1 MTLPGQLVS
10 WSRAVLRHPE
20 LELVGAWP
28 RAAALLA
35 RQSLEEGLDRFWQRS
50 IPPMRDASR
59 ATQLA
64 CLDQYLRDPDLVSG
78 IRTAWAALSRACHH
92 HAYELSPTAPEL
104 DHWLT
109 TVEGLVARLE
119 EAEAAA

>member
-1 MTLPGQLVS
+1 MTPPATLVA
-10 WSRAVLRHPE
+10 WSRAVLDHPE
-20 LELVGAWP
+20 LGVVGAWP

-35 RQSLEEGLDRFWQRS
+35 RQALEGGLDRFWQRHF
-50 IPPMRDASR
+50 PPMSHATR

-64 CLDQYLRDPDLVSG
+64 CLDQYLKDQDLVRG
-78 IRTAWAALSRACHH
+78 IRTAWAALSRSCHH
-92 HAYELSPTAPEL
+92 HAYELAPTAPEL

-119 EAEAAA
+119 QAEAV